1 MIHSKKWQKRRRNG
15 IGGGNFLDLKK
26 KLFNSVLDQVENVL
40 PLMPISKQEL
50 CSYSQYMG
58 ITNAGVSLEIRK
70 LLLCIH
76 VLLILQWIARFIH
89 LMILKL
95 GPNLS

>member
-1 MIHSKKWQKRRRNG
+1 MTKTSKKWNRRG
-15 IGGGNFLDLKK
+15 KLFGFKK

-58 ITNAGVSLEIRK
+58 ITNAGVSSEIRK
-70 LLLCIH
+70 LLLCMH
-76 VLLILQWIARFIH
+76 VLLILQ
-89 LMILKL
+89 
-95 GPNLS
+95 